1 MKRIAMLI
9 AAMTMLLAVN
19 ISAEAK
25 GRAGIVGGFT
35 SSRMSLKDVSFKN
48 ASGFNAGVAFNQPLL
63 LGFSIQPELIYNVKA
78 TSLQDVKA
86 NFNLGYVEVPVQV
99 QWGIDV
105 LNVARVYAF
114 AEPFIG
120 YAVSGKVN
128 VDSMI
133 GGGTRD
139 IINNIKNKLE
149 YGFGIGAGAMLI
161 DHVQI
166 SFKYYWNLESSDLK
180 DIVEEVKGK
189 IGGASSFNGLVI
201 SAGIF
206 F

>member
-1 MKRIAMLI
+1 M
-9 AAMTMLLAVN
+9 AAMAMLLAVN

-25 GRAGIVGGFT
+25 GRVGVVGGFT
-35 SSRMSLKDVSFKN
+35 SSRMALKDVSFKN
-48 ASGFNAGVAFNQPLL
+48 AAGFNAGVAFNQPLL

-86 NFNLGYVEVPVQV
+86 NLNLGYVEIPVQV

-105 LNVARVYAF
+105 LDLARVYAF

-120 YAVSGKVN
+120 YAVSGKVH

-139 IINNIKNKLE
+139 IINNVKNKLE
-149 YGFGIGAGAMLI
+149 YGFGIGAGATII
-161 DHVQI
+161 DHIQI
-166 SFKYYWNLESSDLK
+166 SFKYYWNLESSDLN
-180 DIVEEVKGK
+180 DLVEEVKGK